1 MMSSTS
7 SSHPKPNNRH
17 HIANRRSEVWSYLCQ
32 GMTRQDIATALK
44 VDASTI
50 SRDIEYLT
58 LKSQQYIDDMAK
70 KTLPFMYQKSIE
82 GINEALK
89 ECWHIYQQKD
99 TVPPLVRLSALRLV
113 KDCNEAIFGLTANGP
128 SVLAVKKITEKANA
142 LGLND
147 SSNDSNSDNNNFM
160 T

>member
-1 MMSSTS
+1 MTSASS

-58 LKSQQYIDDMAK
+58 LKSQQYIDNMANQLHVGRNQLSYRSFEFPNPK
-70 KTLPFMYQKSIE
+70 PKTPQIGE
-82 GINEALK
+82 IVVHA
-89 ECWHIYQQKD
+89 
-99 TVPPLVRLSALRLV
+99 TR
-113 KDCNEAIFGLTANGP
+113 IFSL
-128 SVLAVKKITEKANA
+128 
-142 LGLND
+142 D
-147 SSNDSNSDNNNFM
+147 
-160 T
+160 

>member
-1 MMSSTS
+1 M
-7 SSHPKPNNRH
+7 
-17 HIANRRSEVWSYLCQ
+17 WSYLCR

-82 GINEALK
+82 GINEVLK
-89 ECWHIYQQKD
+89 ECWHIYQEKE

-113 KDCNEAIFGLTANGP
+113 KDCNESLFGLTANGP
-128 SVLAVKKITEKANA
+128 SVLAVKKITQKANA
-142 LGLND
+142 LGIE
-147 SSNDSNSDNNNFM
+147 
-160 T
+160 

>member
-1 MMSSTS
+1 
-7 SSHPKPNNRH
+7 
-17 HIANRRSEVWSYLCQ
+17 
-32 GMTRQDIATALK
+32 MTRQDIAIALK

-89 ECWHIYQQKD
+89 ESWHIYQQKD
-99 TVPPLVRLSALRLV
+99 TVSPLVRLSALRLI
-113 KDCNEAIFGLTANGP
+113 KDCNEAIFGLTANGQ
-128 SVLAVKKITEKANA
+128 SVLAVKKITERANA
-142 LGLND
+142 LGLGSTSNDID
-147 SSNDSNSDNNNFM
+147 SSNSNKGNFM
-160 T
+160 I

>member
-1 MMSSTS
+1 MMS
-7 SSHPKPNNRH
+7 SSHPKPNNRQ

-82 GINEALK
+82 GINEVLK
-89 ECWHIYQQKD
+89 ECWHIYNQKD

-113 KDCNEAIFGLTANGP
+113 KDCNEALFGLTANGP
-128 SVLAVKKITEKANA
+128 SVLAVKKITERANA
-142 LGLND
+142 LGIE
-147 SSNDSNSDNNNFM
+147 
-160 T
+160 

>member
-1 MMSSTS
+1 MINHIFHLS
-7 SSHPKPNNRH
+7 SSSNRQ

-32 GMTRQDIATALK
+32 GMTRQDIAIALK

-50 SRDIEYLT
+50 SRDIQYLT
-58 LKSQQYIDDMAK
+58 LKSQQYIDDLA

-82 GINEALK
+82 GINEVLK

-99 TVPPLVRLSALRLV
+99 TVAPLVRLSALRLI
-113 KDCNEAIFGLTANGP
+113 KDCNETIFGLTANGP

-142 LGLND
+142 LGIE
-147 SSNDSNSDNNNFM
+147 
-160 T
+160 

>member
-1 MMSSTS
+1 MVSPS
-7 SSHPKPNNRH
+7 SSFHPKPNNRQ

-32 GMTRQDIATALK
+32 GMTRQDIAKALK

-70 KTLPFMYQKSIE
+70 KTLPFMYKKSID

-89 ECWHIYQQKD
+89 ECWHIYNQKD
-99 TVPPLVRLSALRLV
+99 TVPPVRLSALRLV
-113 KDCNEAIFGLTANGP
+113 KDCNEAIIGLTANGP
-128 SVLAVKKITEKANA
+128 SVLAVK
-142 LGLND
+142 
-147 SSNDSNSDNNNFM
+147 
-160 T
+160 

>member
-1 MMSSTS
+1 MMSTS
-7 SSHPKPNNRH
+7 YPKPNNRH

-32 GMTRQDIATALK
+32 GMTRQDIAIALK
-44 VDASTI
+44 VDASTV

-89 ECWHIYQQKD
+89 ECWHIYNQKD

-113 KDCNEAIFGLTANGP
+113 KDCNEALFGLTANGP
-128 SVLAVKKITEKANA
+128 SVLAVKKITEKASA
-142 LGLND
+142 LGIE
-147 SSNDSNSDNNNFM
+147 
-160 T
+160 

>member
-1 MMSSTS
+1 MMP

-32 GMTRQDIATALK
+32 DIAIALK

-70 KTLPFMYQKSIE
+70 KTLPFMYKKSIE
-82 GINEALK
+82 GINEVLK

-99 TVPPLVRLSALRLV
+99 TVAPLVRLSALRLI
-113 KDCNEAIFGLTANGP
+113 KDCNETIFGLTANGP
-128 SVLAVKKITEKANA
+128 SVLAVKKITERANA
-142 LGLND
+142 LGIE
-147 SSNDSNSDNNNFM
+147 
-160 T
+160 

>member
-1 MMSSTS
+1 MVSPSS

-17 HIANRRSEVWSYLCQ
+17 HIASRRSEVWSYLCQ

-70 KTLPFMYQKSIE
+70 KTLPFMYQKAID

-89 ECWHIYQQKD
+89 ECWRIYNQKD
-99 TVPPLVRLSALRLV
+99 TVPPVRLSALRLV
-113 KDCNEAIFGLTANGP
+113 KDCNEAIIGLTANGP

-142 LGLND
+142 LGIE
-147 SSNDSNSDNNNFM
+147 
-160 T
+160 

>member
-1 MMSSTS
+1 MTS
-7 SSHPKPNNRH
+7 SSSSSYPKPNNRH

-32 GMTRQDIATALK
+32 GMTRLDIAKALK

-82 GINEALK
+82 GINEVLK
-89 ECWHIYQQKD
+89 ECWHIYNQKD
-99 TVPPLVRLSALRLV
+99 TVPPLVRLSALRLI
-113 KDCNEAIFGLTANGP
+113 KDCNEALFALSANGP
-128 SVLAVKKITEKANA
+128 SVLVFKKIRE
-142 LGLND
+142 
-147 SSNDSNSDNNNFM
+147 SQCFR
-160 T
+160 

>member
-1 MMSSTS
+1 MMSSSS

-32 GMTRQDIATALK
+32 GMTRQDIATTLR

-58 LKSQQYIDDMAK
+58 IKSQQYIDDMAK

-89 ECWHIYQQKD
+89 ECWHIYNQKD
-99 TVPPLVRLSALRLV
+99 AVPPLVRLSALRLV
-113 KDCNEAIFGLTANGP
+113 KDCNEALFGLTANGP
-128 SVLAVKKITEKANA
+128 SVLAVKKIKERANA
-142 LGLND
+142 LGIEADN
-147 SSNDSNSDNNNFM
+147 SNSDNNKFM
-160 T
+160 R

>member
-32 GMTRQDIATALK
+32 GMTRQDIAIALK
-44 VDASTI
+44 VDASTV

-82 GINEALK
+82 GINEVLK
-89 ECWHIYQQKD
+89 ECWHIYNQKD
-99 TVPPLVRLSALRLV
+99 TVPPLVRLMR
-113 KDCNEAIFGLTANGP
+113 
-128 SVLAVKKITEKANA
+128 
-142 LGLND
+142 
-147 SSNDSNSDNNNFM
+147 NNNKNNDNHILTPAERVFCQRM
-160 T
+160 AMEGTQKIIDVGVF